1 LFGAKLRALGQGP
14 DLDARVLEQVA
25 ALLHPAEH
33 AALPRENLSHYGL
46 VREAKV
52 PQDLKGLDEID
63 VCRRARGDLLMGC
76 RVKPGA
82 AVDVP
87 VFHVLHRFKSPAHD
101 GPSLSEIGS
110 TFGSSPVKPAEKSR
124 RRASGM
130 FPRW

>member
-1 LFGAKLRALGQGP
+1 LLGAKLRALRQRP
-14 DLDARVLEQVA
+14 DLDARVLEQEA
-25 ALLHPAEH
+25 ALLDPTEDTF
-33 AALPRENLSHYGL
+33 LPRENLGHHGL

-52 PQDLKGLDEID
+52 PQDLKRLDEID
-63 VCRRARGDLLMGC
+63 VGRRTRGDLLMGC
-76 RVKPGA
+76 GVKPGA

-124 RRASGM
+124 RRASGT